1 MSDLEISGISSTF
14 PEVSTSS
21 KGLIREFQNNVALSY
36 RKWKRHYRE
45 IEHSRRYALGKT
57 TWRSQTVTAG
67 QANQEA
73 GRIVKGN
80 IIHATLQNLLPL
92 IYAKNPE
99 ISVKPNEHVDPSGY
113 DYRTA
118 DLFANTLQV
127 VLNSCLRKAE
137 LKRVAK
143 QVLRSCMVSKIGI
156 IKVTYQRDYIKDPL
170 VSRQLN
176 DAQESLAAL
185 IDTINKEDD
194 VDSQD
199 KDALVQEQ
207 NMIVESL
214 TEQSMVM
221 RREGLNLGFV
231 RPEDFRMDTSLDSLQ
246 DYKQA
251 SWMANRT
258 WMTPKEVMSRF
269 QLDKKEIEKFTTY
282 RRNQNG
288 IPQRLT
294 RDASTGDSEDVS
306 IAIPIWEYWDKIT
319 QTVYTWAEGGDTYI
333 KTPFHPTKMGDC
345 WFPFFILG
353 LNWIDG
359 EEWPISDVD
368 LLENLQDEYMTIRTQ
383 AAKHRDLSA
392 PFYVADSSRI
402 NYEDIE
408 TFSNATI
415 GDIALINASGAGV
428 NTVFQPAAT
437 PPFNPMIYDTSS
449 IRSDIE
455 WISGLGDAAR
465 GSVSRSKTATEAN
478 ILQEGL
484 STRVNEKVD
493 LLEEWLTDLAKFS
506 SEILLQEMSPE
517 MVLQEAGENAFW
529 PQLDKQTLY
538 DRINIEI
545 RAGSTEKPDK
555 NVEQMRW
562 IELMPI
568 IMQNIDAIQ
577 MMRAQGIPDEFN
589 PFINLV
595 KETFKRFDERID
607 ITKFIPPIPQDIMEY
622 ASQNEQMQAA
632 MQAGG
637 NRYGGKQAQAGQ
649 QPAQAGGRA
658 SPEFVQQENSP
669 ANRVNQRSRN
679 RHRTPEDLG

>member
-1 MSDLEISGISSTF
+1 MSNLEITGASSTY
-14 PEVSTSS
+14 PEISTGS
-21 KGLIREFQNNVALSY
+21 KGLIKEFQNNIALSY
-36 RKWKRHYRE
+36 RKWKRRYRE

-57 TWRSQTVTAG
+57 TWRSQTITPG

-73 GRIVKGN
+73 GKIIKSN
-80 IIHATLQNLLPL
+80 IIHATLQNMLPL

-99 ISVKPNEHVDPSGY
+99 IAVKPNQHIDPSGY

-118 DLFANTLQV
+118 DLFSETLEL
-127 VLNSCLRKAE
+127 VLNSCLKKAE

-156 IKVTYQRDYIKDPL
+156 LKITYQRDYIKDPL
-170 VSRQLN
+170 VSRQLH

-185 IDTINKEDD
+185 IETIRQEDD
-194 VDSQD
+194 VD
-199 KDALVQEQ
+199 KEDAEALIQRQ

-214 TEQSMVM
+214 EQQVTVM
-221 RREGLNLGFV
+221 RREGLNLGVV
-231 RPEDFRMDTSLDSLQ
+231 RPEDFRMDTSLDTLQ

-251 SWMANRT
+251 QWMANRT

-269 QLDKKEIEKFTTY
+269 QLDKKDLEKFSTY

-294 RDASTGDSEDVS
+294 KDSNLGEGEDVS
-306 IAIPIWEYWDKIT
+306 IAIPVWEYWDKIT
-319 QTVYTWAEGGDTYI
+319 QTVYTWAEGGDSYI
-333 KTPFHPTKMGDC
+333 KVPFHPQKMGDS

-383 AAKHRDLSA
+383 ASKHRDLAA

-428 NTVFQPAAT
+428 NTVFQPAST

-449 IRSDIE
+449 VRSDIE

-465 GSVSRSKTATEAN
+465 GSVARSKTATEAN

-484 STRVNEKVD
+484 SNRTGEKVD
-493 LLEEWLTDLAKFS
+493 LLEDWLKDIATFS
-506 SEILLQEMSPE
+506 AEILLQEMPPE
-517 MVLQEAGENAFW
+517 MVMQEVGQNAFW
-529 PQLDKQTLY
+529 PKLDKQTLY
-538 DRINIEI
+538 DRINVEI
-545 RAGSTEKPDK
+545 KAGSTEMPDK
-555 NVEQMRW
+555 NQEQMRW
-562 IELMPI
+562 VELMPI

-577 MMRAQGIPDEFN
+577 AMRMQGIPDEFN

-607 ITKFIPPIPQDIMEY
+607 VVKFIPPLPEDVQEY
-622 ASQNEQMQAA
+622 VMQNEQMQGA
-632 MQAGG
+632 MNPQMGG
-637 NRYGGKQAQAGQ
+637 
-649 QPAQAGGRA
+649 QPAPKPGGRA
-658 SPEFVQQENSP
+658 RPEFVRQENSP

-679 RHRTPEDLG
+679 QYRDPQDLS

>member
-1 MSDLEISGISSTF
+1 MADLEISASSSMTA
-14 PEVSTSS
+14 PELSTIS
-21 KGLIREFQNNVALSY
+21 KGLIREFQNNLALSY
-36 RKWKRHYRE
+36 RKWKRRYRE
-45 IEHSRRYALGKT
+45 IEHSRRYALGRT
-57 TWRSQTVTAG
+57 SWRSQTVTAG
-67 QANQEA
+67 QSDQEA

-80 IIHATLQNLLPL
+80 IIHATLQNILPL
-92 IYAKNPE
+92 VYAKNPE
-99 ISVKPNEHVDPSGY
+99 IQVKPNEHVDPSGY
-113 DYRTA
+113 EYRTA
-118 DLFANTLQV
+118 DLFANTLQI
-127 VLNSCLRKAE
+127 VLNSCLQKAE
-137 LKRVAK
+137 LKRVSK

-156 IKVTYQRDYIKDPL
+156 VKVTYQRDYIKDPL
-170 VSRQLN
+170 VSRQLD
-176 DAQESLAAL
+176 DAQDTLASLV
-185 IDTINKEDD
+185 DTIRKEDT
-194 VDSQD
+194 VDEQD
-199 KDALVQEQ
+199 KDSLVQEQ

-214 TEQSMVM
+214 QQNVNVM
-221 RREGLNLGFV
+221 RREGLNLGYV
-231 RPEDFRMDTSLDSLQ
+231 RPEDFRMDTSLDSIS

-251 SWMANRT
+251 RWMANRT

-269 QLDKKEIEKFTTY
+269 QLSKEDIEKFTTY

-294 RDASTGDSEDVS
+294 KDTNVGEGEDVS
-306 IAIPIWEYWDKIT
+306 VAIAVWEYWDKIT
-319 QTVYTWAEGGDTYI
+319 QTVYTWAEGGDSYI
-333 KTPFHPTKMGDC
+333 KTPFHPSKMGDC

-353 LNWIDG
+353 LNWVDG

-368 LLENLQDEYMTIRTQ
+368 LLENLQDEYMTVRTQ

-408 TFSNATI
+408 TFSNSTI

-428 NTVFQPAAT
+428 NTVFQPAST

-484 STRVNEKVD
+484 STRVGEKVD
-493 LLEEWLTDLAKFS
+493 LLEEWLKDVATFS
-506 SEILLQEMSPE
+506 AEILLQEMSPE
-517 MVLQEAGENAFW
+517 MVIQEAGQNAFW
-529 PQLDKQTLY
+529 PQVDKQTLY
-538 DRINIEI
+538 DRTFVDIK
-545 RAGSTEKPDK
+545 AGSTGLPDK
-555 NVEQMRW
+555 NTEQMRW

-577 MMRAQGIPDEFN
+577 SMRMSGIPDEFN

-595 KETFKRFDERID
+595 KETFKKFDERID
-607 ITKFIPPIPQDIMEY
+607 VAKFIPPIPEDIMQY
-622 ASQNEQMQAA
+622 AQQNQEMQSS
-632 MQAGG
+632 MGAGQ
-637 NRYGGKQAQAGQ
+637 NMYGG
-649 QPAQAGGRA
+649 QPAQRPGGRA
-658 SPEFVQQENSP
+658 NPEFVRQENAP

-679 RHRTPEDLG
+679 QYRNPEDINS

>member
-1 MSDLEISGISSTF
+1 MSDLEITGASSTY
-14 PEVSTSS
+14 PEISTSS
-21 KGLIREFQNNVALSY
+21 KGLIKEFQNNIALSY
-36 RKWKRHYRE
+36 RKWKRRYRE

-57 TWRSQTVTAG
+57 TWRSQTITPG

-73 GRIVKGN
+73 GKIIKSN
-80 IIHATLQNLLPL
+80 IIHATLQNMLPL

-99 ISVKPNEHVDPSGY
+99 IAVKPNQHIDPSGY

-118 DLFANTLQV
+118 DLFSETLEL
-127 VLNSCLRKAE
+127 VLNSCLKKAE

-156 IKVTYQRDYIKDPL
+156 LKITYQRDYIKDPL
-170 VSRQLN
+170 VSRQLH

-185 IDTINKEDD
+185 IETIRQEDS
-194 VDSQD
+194 VDQQD
-199 KDALVQEQ
+199 ADALIQKQ

-214 TEQSMVM
+214 EQQVTVM
-221 RREGLNLGFV
+221 RREGLNLGVV
-231 RPEDFRMDTSLDSLQ
+231 RPEDFRMDTSLDTLQ

-251 SWMANRT
+251 QWMANRT

-269 QLDKKEIEKFTTY
+269 QLEKKELEKFSTY

-294 RDASTGDSEDVS
+294 KDSNLGEGEDVS
-306 IAIPIWEYWDKIT
+306 IAIPVWEYWDKIT
-319 QTVYTWAEGGDTYI
+319 QTVYTWAEGGDSYI
-333 KTPFHPTKMGDC
+333 KVPFHPQKMGDS

-383 AAKHRDLSA
+383 ASKHRDLAA

-428 NTVFQPAAT
+428 NTVFQPAST

-449 IRSDIE
+449 VRSDIE

-465 GSVSRSKTATEAN
+465 GSVARSKTATEAN

-484 STRVNEKVD
+484 SNRTGEKVD
-493 LLEEWLTDLAKFS
+493 LLEDWLKDVATFS
-506 SEILLQEMSPE
+506 AEILLQEMPPE
-517 MVLQEAGENAFW
+517 MVMQEVGQNAFW
-529 PQLDKQTLY
+529 PKLDKQTLY
-538 DRINIEI
+538 DRINVEI
-545 RAGSTEKPDK
+545 KAGSTEMPDK
-555 NVEQMRW
+555 NQEQMRW
-562 IELMPI
+562 VELMPI

-577 MMRAQGIPDEFN
+577 AMRMQGIPDEFN

-607 ITKFIPPIPQDIMEY
+607 VVKFIPPLPQDVQEY
-622 ASQNEQMQAA
+622 VMQNEQMQAA
-632 MQAGG
+632 MNPQAGG
-637 NRYGGKQAQAGQ
+637 K
-649 QPAQAGGRA
+649 PAAKPGGRA
-658 SPEFVQQENSP
+658 SPEFVRQENSP
-669 ANRVNQRSRN
+669 TNRVNQRSRN
-679 RHRTPEDLG
+679 EYRDPQDLS

>member
-1 MSDLEISGISSTF
+1 MSDLEITGASSTY
-14 PEVSTSS
+14 PEISTSS
-21 KGLIREFQNNVALSY
+21 KGLIKEFQNNIALSY
-36 RKWKRHYRE
+36 RKWKRRYRE

-57 TWRSQTVTAG
+57 TWRSQTITPG

-73 GRIVKGN
+73 GKIIKSN
-80 IIHATLQNLLPL
+80 IIHATLQNMLPL

-99 ISVKPNEHVDPSGY
+99 IAVKPNQHIDPSGY

-118 DLFANTLQV
+118 DLFSETLEL
-127 VLNSCLRKAE
+127 VLNSCLKKAE

-156 IKVTYQRDYIKDPL
+156 LKITYQRDYIKDPL
-170 VSRQLN
+170 VSRQLH

-185 IDTINKEDD
+185 IETIRQEDS
-194 VDSQD
+194 VDQQD
-199 KDALVQEQ
+199 ADALIQKQ

-214 TEQSMVM
+214 EQQVTVM
-221 RREGLNLGFV
+221 RREGLNLGVV
-231 RPEDFRMDTSLDSLQ
+231 RPEDFRMDTSLDTLQ

-251 SWMANRT
+251 QWMANRT

-269 QLDKKEIEKFTTY
+269 QLDKKALEKFSTY

-294 RDASTGDSEDVS
+294 KDSNLGEGEDVS
-306 IAIPIWEYWDKIT
+306 IAIPVWEYWDKIT
-319 QTVYTWAEGGDTYI
+319 QTVYTWAEGGDSYI
-333 KTPFHPTKMGDC
+333 KVPFHPQKMGDS

-383 AAKHRDLSA
+383 ASKHRDLAA

-428 NTVFQPAAT
+428 NTVFQPAST

-449 IRSDIE
+449 VRSDIE

-465 GSVSRSKTATEAN
+465 GSVARSKTATEAN

-484 STRVNEKVD
+484 SNRTGEKVD
-493 LLEEWLTDLAKFS
+493 LLEDWLKDVATFS
-506 SEILLQEMSPE
+506 AEILLQEMSAE
-517 MVLQEAGENAFW
+517 MVAQEVGQNAFW

-538 DRINIEI
+538 DRINVEI
-545 RAGSTEKPDK
+545 KAGSTEMPDK
-555 NVEQMRW
+555 NQEQMRW
-562 IELMPI
+562 VELMPI

-577 MMRAQGIPDEFN
+577 AMRMQGIPDEFN

-607 ITKFIPPIPQDIMEY
+607 VVKFIPPLPQDVQEY
-622 ASQNEQMQAA
+622 VMQNEQMQAA
-632 MQAGG
+632 MNPQAGG
-637 NRYGGKQAQAGQ
+637 
-649 QPAQAGGRA
+649 QPAAKPGGRA
-658 SPEFVQQENSP
+658 RPEFVRQENSP
-669 ANRVNQRSRN
+669 TNRVNQRSRN
-679 RHRTPEDLG
+679 EYRDPQDLS

>member
-1 MSDLEISGISSTF
+1 MSDLEITGASSTY
-14 PEVSTSS
+14 PEISTSS
-21 KGLIREFQNNVALSY
+21 KGLIKEFQNNIALSY
-36 RKWKRHYRE
+36 RKWKRRYRE

-57 TWRSQTVTAG
+57 TWRSQTITPG

-73 GRIVKGN
+73 GKIIKSN
-80 IIHATLQNLLPL
+80 IIHATLQNMLPL

-99 ISVKPNEHVDPSGY
+99 IAVKPNQHIDPSGY

-118 DLFANTLQV
+118 DLFSETLEL
-127 VLNSCLRKAE
+127 VLNSCLKKAE

-156 IKVTYQRDYIKDPL
+156 LKITYQRDYIKDPL
-170 VSRQLN
+170 ISRQLH

-185 IDTINKEDD
+185 IETIRQEDS
-194 VDSQD
+194 VDQQD
-199 KDALVQEQ
+199 ADALIQKQ

-214 TEQSMVM
+214 EQQVTVM
-221 RREGLNLGFV
+221 RREGLNLGVV
-231 RPEDFRMDTSLDSLQ
+231 RPEDFRMDTSLDTLQ

-251 SWMANRT
+251 QWMANRT

-269 QLDKKEIEKFTTY
+269 QLEKKDLEKFSTY

-294 RDASTGDSEDVS
+294 KDSNLGEGEDVS
-306 IAIPIWEYWDKIT
+306 IAIPVWEYWDKIT
-319 QTVYTWAEGGDTYI
+319 QTVYTWAEGGDSYI
-333 KTPFHPTKMGDC
+333 KVPFHPQKMGDS

-383 AAKHRDLSA
+383 ASKHRDLAA

-428 NTVFQPAAT
+428 NTVFQPAST

-449 IRSDIE
+449 VRSDIE

-465 GSVSRSKTATEAN
+465 GSVARSKTATEAN

-484 STRVNEKVD
+484 SNRTGEKVD
-493 LLEEWLTDLAKFS
+493 LLEDWLKDVATFS
-506 SEILLQEMSPE
+506 AEILLQEMPPE
-517 MVLQEAGENAFW
+517 MVMQEVGQNAFW
-529 PQLDKQTLY
+529 PKLDKQTLY
-538 DRINIEI
+538 DRINVEI
-545 RAGSTEKPDK
+545 KAGSTEMPDK
-555 NVEQMRW
+555 NQEQMRW
-562 IELMPI
+562 VELMPI

-577 MMRAQGIPDEFN
+577 AMRMQGIPDEFN

-607 ITKFIPPIPQDIMEY
+607 VVKFIPPLPQDVQEY
-622 ASQNEQMQAA
+622 VMQNEQMQAA
-632 MQAGG
+632 MNPQAGG
-637 NRYGGKQAQAGQ
+637 
-649 QPAQAGGRA
+649 QPAAKPGGRA
-658 SPEFVQQENSP
+658 RPEFVRQENSP
-669 ANRVNQRSRN
+669 TNRVNQRSRN
-679 RHRTPEDLG
+679 EYRDPQDLS

>member
-1 MSDLEISGISSTF
+1 MADLEISAASSMTA
-14 PEVSTSS
+14 PELSTSS
-21 KGLIREFQNNVALSY
+21 KGLIREFQNNIALSY
-36 RKWKRHYRE
+36 RKWKRRYRE

-57 TWRSQTVTAG
+57 TWRSQTITPG
-67 QANQEA
+67 QADQEA

-80 IIHATLQNLLPL
+80 IIHATLQNILPL

-99 ISVKPNEHVDPSGY
+99 IQVKPNEHVDPSGY

-118 DLFANTLQV
+118 DLFANTLQI
-127 VLNSCLRKAE
+127 VLNSCLQKAE
-137 LKRVAK
+137 LKRVSK

-156 IKVTYQRDYIKDPL
+156 VKVTYQRDYIKDPL
-170 VSRQLN
+170 VSRQLD
-176 DAQESLAAL
+176 DAQDTLAVL
-185 IDTINKEDD
+185 IDSIRKEDIVQQD
-194 VDSQD
+194 EKDS
-199 KDALVQEQ
+199 LVQEQ

-214 TEQSMVM
+214 QENVSVQ
-221 RREGLNLGFV
+221 RREGLNLGYV
-231 RPEDFRMDTSLDSLQ
+231 RPEDFRMDTSLDSIA

-251 SWMANRT
+251 RWMANRT

-269 QLDKKEIEKFTTY
+269 QLSKEDIEKFTTY

-294 RDASTGDSEDVS
+294 KDTNVGEGEDVS
-306 IAIPIWEYWDKIT
+306 VAIAIWEYWDKIT
-319 QTVYTWAEGGDTYI
+319 QTVYTWAEGGDSYV
-333 KTPFHPTKMGDC
+333 KTPFHPSKMGDC
-345 WFPFFILG
+345 WFPYFILG
-353 LNWIDG
+353 LNWVDG

-368 LLENLQDEYMTIRTQ
+368 LLENLQDEYMTIRTL

-428 NTVFQPAAT
+428 NTVFQPAST
-437 PPFNPMIYDTSS
+437 PPFNPMIYDTSA

-465 GSVSRSKTATEAN
+465 GSVAKSKTATEAN

-484 STRVNEKVD
+484 STRVGEKVD
-493 LLEEWLTDLAKFS
+493 LLEDWLKDLATFA

-529 PQLDKQTLY
+529 PQVDKQTLY
-538 DRINIEI
+538 DRIYINIK
-545 RAGSTEKPDK
+545 AGSTGMPDK
-555 NVEQMRW
+555 NTEQMRW

-577 MMRAQGIPDEFN
+577 AMRMQGIPDEFN

-595 KETFKRFDERID
+595 KETFKKFDERVD
-607 ITKFIPPIPQDIMEY
+607 VTKFIPPIPQDIMEY
-622 ASQNEQMQAA
+622 ALQNQQMQQSMGTGQGAP
-632 MQAGG
+632 GG
-637 NRYGGKQAQAGQ
+637 
-649 QPAQAGGRA
+649 QPARRPGGRA
-658 SPEFVQQENSP
+658 NPEFVRQENAP

-679 RHRTPEDLG
+679 QYRNPEDINS

>member
-1 MSDLEISGISSTF
+1 
-14 PEVSTSS
+14 
-21 KGLIREFQNNVALSY
+21 
-36 RKWKRHYRE
+36 
-45 IEHSRRYALGKT
+45 
-57 TWRSQTVTAG
+57 
-67 QANQEA
+67 
-73 GRIVKGN
+73 
-80 IIHATLQNLLPL
+80 
-92 IYAKNPE
+92 
-99 ISVKPNEHVDPSGY
+99 
-113 DYRTA
+113 
-118 DLFANTLQV
+118 
-127 VLNSCLRKAE
+127 
-137 LKRVAK
+137 
-143 QVLRSCMVSKIGI
+143 
-156 IKVTYQRDYIKDPL
+156 
-170 VSRQLN
+170 LN

-185 IDTINKEDD
+185 IDTIKKEDD

-199 KDALVQEQ
+199 KEALVQEQ

-214 TEQSMVM
+214 QEQTMVM

-282 RRNQNG
+282 RRNQHG

-319 QTVYTWAEGGDTYI
+319 QTVYTWAEGGETYI
-333 KTPFHPTKMGDC
+333 KAPFHPSKMGDC

-555 NVEQMRW
+555 NIEQMRW

-679 RHRTPEDLG
+679 RHRTPDDLG

>member
-1 MSDLEISGISSTF
+1 MSDLEITGASSTY
-14 PEVSTSS
+14 PEISTSS
-21 KGLIREFQNNVALSY
+21 KGLIKEFQNNIALSY
-36 RKWKRHYRE
+36 RKWKRRYRE

-57 TWRSQTVTAG
+57 TWRSQTITPG

-73 GRIVKGN
+73 GKIIKSN
-80 IIHATLQNLLPL
+80 IIHATLQNMLPL

-99 ISVKPNEHVDPSGY
+99 IAVKPNQHIDPSGY

-118 DLFANTLQV
+118 DLFSETLEL
-127 VLNSCLRKAE
+127 VLNSCLKKAE

-156 IKVTYQRDYIKDPL
+156 LKITYQRDYIKDPL
-170 VSRQLN
+170 VSRQLH

-185 IDTINKEDD
+185 IETIRQEDS
-194 VDSQD
+194 VDQQD
-199 KDALVQEQ
+199 ADALIQKQ

-214 TEQSMVM
+214 EQQVTVM
-221 RREGLNLGFV
+221 RREGLNLGVV
-231 RPEDFRMDTSLDSLQ
+231 RPEDFRMDTSLDTLQ

-251 SWMANRT
+251 QWMANRT

-269 QLDKKEIEKFTTY
+269 QLEKKDLEKFSTY

-294 RDASTGDSEDVS
+294 KDSNLGEGEDVS
-306 IAIPIWEYWDKIT
+306 IAIPVWEYWDKIT
-319 QTVYTWAEGGDTYI
+319 QTVYTWAEGGDNYI
-333 KTPFHPTKMGDC
+333 KVPFHPQKMGDS

-383 AAKHRDLSA
+383 ASKHRDLAA

-428 NTVFQPAAT
+428 NTVFQPAST

-449 IRSDIE
+449 VRSDIE

-465 GSVSRSKTATEAN
+465 GSVARSKTATEAN

-484 STRVNEKVD
+484 SNRTGEKVD
-493 LLEEWLTDLAKFS
+493 LLEDWLKDVATFS
-506 SEILLQEMSPE
+506 AEILLQEMPAE
-517 MVLQEAGENAFW
+517 MVAQEVGQNAFW

-538 DRINIEI
+538 DRINVEI
-545 RAGSTEKPDK
+545 KAGSTEMPDK
-555 NVEQMRW
+555 NQEQMRW
-562 IELMPI
+562 VELMPI

-577 MMRAQGIPDEFN
+577 AMRMQGIPDEFN

-607 ITKFIPPIPQDIMEY
+607 VVKFIPPLPQDVQEY
-622 ASQNEQMQAA
+622 VRQNEQMQAA
-632 MQAGG
+632 MNPQAGG
-637 NRYGGKQAQAGQ
+637 
-649 QPAQAGGRA
+649 QPAAKPGGRA
-658 SPEFVQQENSP
+658 RPEFVRQENSP
-669 ANRVNQRSRN
+669 TNRVNQRSRN
-679 RHRTPEDLG
+679 EYRDPQDLS

>member
-1 MSDLEISGISSTF
+1 MSDLEITGASSTY
-14 PEVSTSS
+14 PEISTSS
-21 KGLIREFQNNVALSY
+21 KGLIKEFQNNIALSY
-36 RKWKRHYRE
+36 RKWKRRYRE

-57 TWRSQTVTAG
+57 TWRSQTITPG

-73 GRIVKGN
+73 GKIIKSN
-80 IIHATLQNLLPL
+80 IIHATLQNMLPL

-99 ISVKPNEHVDPSGY
+99 IAVKPNQHIDPSGY

-118 DLFANTLQV
+118 DLFSETLEL
-127 VLNSCLRKAE
+127 VLNSCLKKAE

-156 IKVTYQRDYIKDPL
+156 LKITYQRDYIKDPL
-170 VSRQLN
+170 VSRQLH

-185 IDTINKEDD
+185 IETIRQEDS
-194 VDSQD
+194 VDQQD
-199 KDALVQEQ
+199 ADALIQKQ

-214 TEQSMVM
+214 EQQVTVM
-221 RREGLNLGFV
+221 RREGLNLGVV
-231 RPEDFRMDTSLDSLQ
+231 RPEDFRMDTSLDTLQ

-251 SWMANRT
+251 QWMANRT

-269 QLDKKEIEKFTTY
+269 QLEKKELEKFSTY

-294 RDASTGDSEDVS
+294 KDSNLGEGEDVS
-306 IAIPIWEYWDKIT
+306 IAIPVWEYWDKIT
-319 QTVYTWAEGGDTYI
+319 QTVYTWAEGGDSYI
-333 KTPFHPTKMGDC
+333 KVPFHPQKMGDS

-383 AAKHRDLSA
+383 ASKHRDLAA

-428 NTVFQPAAT
+428 NTVFQPAST

-449 IRSDIE
+449 VRSDIE

-465 GSVSRSKTATEAN
+465 GSVARSKTATEAN

-484 STRVNEKVD
+484 SNRTGEKVD
-493 LLEEWLTDLAKFS
+493 LLEDWLKDVATFS
-506 SEILLQEMSPE
+506 AEILLQEMPPE
-517 MVLQEAGENAFW
+517 MVMQEVGQNAFW
-529 PQLDKQTLY
+529 PKLDKQTLY
-538 DRINIEI
+538 DRINVEI
-545 RAGSTEKPDK
+545 KAGSTEMPDK
-555 NVEQMRW
+555 NQEQMRW
-562 IELMPI
+562 VELMPI

-577 MMRAQGIPDEFN
+577 AMRMQGIPDEFN

-607 ITKFIPPIPQDIMEY
+607 VAKFIPPLPQDVQEY
-622 ASQNEQMQAA
+622 VMQNEQMQAA
-632 MQAGG
+632 MNPQAGG
-637 NRYGGKQAQAGQ
+637 K
-649 QPAQAGGRA
+649 PAAKPGGRA
-658 SPEFVQQENSP
+658 SPEFVRQENSP
-669 ANRVNQRSRN
+669 TNRVNQRSRN
-679 RHRTPEDLG
+679 EYRDPQDLS

>member
-1 MSDLEISGISSTF
+1 MSNLEITGASSTY
-14 PEVSTSS
+14 PEISTGS
-21 KGLIREFQNNVALSY
+21 KGLIKEFQNNIALSY
-36 RKWKRHYRE
+36 RKWKRRYRE

-57 TWRSQTVTAG
+57 TWRSQTITPG

-73 GRIVKGN
+73 GKIIKSN
-80 IIHATLQNLLPL
+80 IIHATLQNMLPL

-99 ISVKPNEHVDPSGY
+99 IAVKPNQHIDPSGY

-118 DLFANTLQV
+118 DLFSETLEL
-127 VLNSCLRKAE
+127 VLNSCLKKAE

-156 IKVTYQRDYIKDPL
+156 LKITYQRDYIKDPL
-170 VSRQLN
+170 VSRQLH

-185 IDTINKEDD
+185 IETIRQEDD
-194 VDSQD
+194 VD
-199 KDALVQEQ
+199 KEDAEALIQRQ

-214 TEQSMVM
+214 EQQVTVM
-221 RREGLNLGFV
+221 RREGLNLGVV
-231 RPEDFRMDTSLDSLQ
+231 RPEDFRMDTSLDTLQ

-251 SWMANRT
+251 QWMANRT

-269 QLDKKEIEKFTTY
+269 QLDKKDLEKFSTY

-294 RDASTGDSEDVS
+294 KDSNLGEGEDVS
-306 IAIPIWEYWDKIT
+306 IAIPVWEYWDKIT
-319 QTVYTWAEGGDTYI
+319 QTVYTWAEGGDSYI
-333 KTPFHPTKMGDC
+333 KVPFHPQKMGDS

-383 AAKHRDLSA
+383 AAKHRDLAA

-428 NTVFQPAAT
+428 NTVFQPAST

-449 IRSDIE
+449 VRSDIE

-465 GSVSRSKTATEAN
+465 GSVARSKTATEAN

-484 STRVNEKVD
+484 SNRTGEKVD
-493 LLEEWLTDLAKFS
+493 LLEDWLKDIATFS
-506 SEILLQEMSPE
+506 AEILLQEMPPE
-517 MVLQEAGENAFW
+517 MVMQEVGQNAFW
-529 PQLDKQTLY
+529 PKLDKQTLY
-538 DRINIEI
+538 DRINVEI
-545 RAGSTEKPDK
+545 KAGSTEMPDK
-555 NVEQMRW
+555 NQEQMRW
-562 IELMPI
+562 VELMPI

-577 MMRAQGIPDEFN
+577 AMRMQGIPDEFN

-607 ITKFIPPIPQDIMEY
+607 VVKFIPPLPEDVQEY
-622 ASQNEQMQAA
+622 VMQNEQMQGA
-632 MQAGG
+632 MNPQMGG
-637 NRYGGKQAQAGQ
+637 
-649 QPAQAGGRA
+649 QPAPKPGGRA
-658 SPEFVQQENSP
+658 RPEFVRQENSP

-679 RHRTPEDLG
+679 QYRDPQDLS

>member
-1 MSDLEISGISSTF
+1 MSNLEITGASSTY
-14 PEVSTSS
+14 PEISTSS
-21 KGLIREFQNNVALSY
+21 KGLIKEFQNNIALSY
-36 RKWKRHYRE
+36 RKWKRRYRE

-57 TWRSQTVTAG
+57 TWRSQTITPG

-73 GRIVKGN
+73 GKIIKSN
-80 IIHATLQNLLPL
+80 IIHATLQNMLPL

-99 ISVKPNEHVDPSGY
+99 IAVKPNQHIDPAGY

-118 DLFANTLQV
+118 DLFSETLEL
-127 VLNSCLRKAE
+127 VLNSCLKKAE

-156 IKVTYQRDYIKDPL
+156 LKITYQRDYIKDPL
-170 VSRQLN
+170 VSRQLH

-185 IDTINKEDD
+185 IETIRQEDNVEKEDA
-194 VDSQD
+194 
-199 KDALVQEQ
+199 DALIQRQ

-214 TEQSMVM
+214 EQQVTVM
-221 RREGLNLGFV
+221 RREGLNLGVV
-231 RPEDFRMDTSLDSLQ
+231 RPEDFRMDTSLDTLQ

-251 SWMANRT
+251 QWMANRT

-269 QLDKKEIEKFTTY
+269 QLDKKDLEKFSTY

-294 RDASTGDSEDVS
+294 KDSNLGEGEDVS
-306 IAIPIWEYWDKIT
+306 IAIPVWEYWDKIT
-319 QTVYTWAEGGDTYI
+319 QTVYTWAEGGDSYI
-333 KTPFHPTKMGDC
+333 KVPFHPQKMGDS

-383 AAKHRDLSA
+383 ASKHRDLAA

-428 NTVFQPAAT
+428 NTVFQPAST

-449 IRSDIE
+449 VRSDIE

-465 GSVSRSKTATEAN
+465 GSVARSKTATEAN

-484 STRVNEKVD
+484 SNRTGEKVD
-493 LLEEWLTDLAKFS
+493 LLEDWLKDVATFS
-506 SEILLQEMSPE
+506 AEILLQEMPPE
-517 MVLQEAGENAFW
+517 MVMQEVGQNAFW
-529 PQLDKQTLY
+529 PKLDKQTLY
-538 DRINIEI
+538 DRINVEI
-545 RAGSTEKPDK
+545 KAGSTEMPDK
-555 NVEQMRW
+555 NQEQMRW
-562 IELMPI
+562 VELMPI

-577 MMRAQGIPDEFN
+577 AMRMQGIPDEFN

-607 ITKFIPPIPQDIMEY
+607 VVKFIPPLPEDVQEY
-622 ASQNEQMQAA
+622 VMQNEQMQGA
-632 MQAGG
+632 MNPQMGG
-637 NRYGGKQAQAGQ
+637 
-649 QPAQAGGRA
+649 QPAPKPGGRA
-658 SPEFVQQENSP
+658 RPEFVRQENSP
-669 ANRVNQRSRN
+669 ENRVNQRSRN
-679 RHRTPEDLG
+679 QYRDPQDLS

>member
-1 MSDLEISGISSTF
+1 MSNLEITGASSTY
-14 PEVSTSS
+14 PEISTGS
-21 KGLIREFQNNVALSY
+21 KGLIKEFQNNIALSY
-36 RKWKRHYRE
+36 RKWKRRYRE

-57 TWRSQTVTAG
+57 TWRSQTITPG

-73 GRIVKGN
+73 GKIIKSN
-80 IIHATLQNLLPL
+80 IIHATLQNMLPL

-99 ISVKPNEHVDPSGY
+99 IAVKPNQHIDPSGY

-118 DLFANTLQV
+118 DLFSETLEL
-127 VLNSCLRKAE
+127 VLNSCLKKAE

-156 IKVTYQRDYIKDPL
+156 LKITYQRDYIKDPL
-170 VSRQLN
+170 VSRQLH

-185 IDTINKEDD
+185 IETIRQEDNVDKEDAE
-194 VDSQD
+194 
-199 KDALVQEQ
+199 ALIQRQ

-214 TEQSMVM
+214 EQQVTVM
-221 RREGLNLGFV
+221 RREGLNLGVV
-231 RPEDFRMDTSLDSLQ
+231 RPEDFRMDTSLDTLQ

-251 SWMANRT
+251 QWMANRT

-269 QLDKKEIEKFTTY
+269 QLDKKDLEKFSTY

-294 RDASTGDSEDVS
+294 KDSNLGEGEDVS
-306 IAIPIWEYWDKIT
+306 IAIPVWEYWDKIT
-319 QTVYTWAEGGDTYI
+319 QTVYTWAEGGDSYI
-333 KTPFHPTKMGDC
+333 KVPFHPQKMGDS

-383 AAKHRDLSA
+383 AAKHRDLAA

-428 NTVFQPAAT
+428 NTVFQPAST

-449 IRSDIE
+449 VRSDIE

-465 GSVSRSKTATEAN
+465 GSVARSKTATEAN

-484 STRVNEKVD
+484 SNRTGEKVD
-493 LLEEWLTDLAKFS
+493 LLEDWLKDIATFS
-506 SEILLQEMSPE
+506 AEILLQEMPPE
-517 MVLQEAGENAFW
+517 MVMQEVGQNAFW
-529 PQLDKQTLY
+529 PKLDKQTLY
-538 DRINIEI
+538 DRINVEI
-545 RAGSTEKPDK
+545 KAGSTEMPDK
-555 NVEQMRW
+555 NQEQMRW
-562 IELMPI
+562 VELMPI

-577 MMRAQGIPDEFN
+577 AMRMQGIPDEFN

-607 ITKFIPPIPQDIMEY
+607 VVKFIPPLPEDVQEY
-622 ASQNEQMQAA
+622 VMQNEQMQGA
-632 MQAGG
+632 MNPQMGG
-637 NRYGGKQAQAGQ
+637 
-649 QPAQAGGRA
+649 QPAPKPGGRA
-658 SPEFVQQENSP
+658 RPEFVRQENSP

-679 RHRTPEDLG
+679 QYRDPQDLS

>member
-1 MSDLEISGISSTF
+1 
-14 PEVSTSS
+14 
-21 KGLIREFQNNVALSY
+21 
-36 RKWKRHYRE
+36 
-45 IEHSRRYALGKT
+45 
-57 TWRSQTVTAG
+57 
-67 QANQEA
+67 
-73 GRIVKGN
+73 
-80 IIHATLQNLLPL
+80 
-92 IYAKNPE
+92 
-99 ISVKPNEHVDPSGY
+99 
-113 DYRTA
+113 
-118 DLFANTLQV
+118 
-127 VLNSCLRKAE
+127 
-137 LKRVAK
+137 
-143 QVLRSCMVSKIGI
+143 
-156 IKVTYQRDYIKDPL
+156 
-170 VSRQLN
+170 
-176 DAQESLAAL
+176 
-185 IDTINKEDD
+185 
-194 VDSQD
+194 
-199 KDALVQEQ
+199 
-207 NMIVESL
+207 
-214 TEQSMVM
+214 
-221 RREGLNLGFV
+221 
-231 RPEDFRMDTSLDSLQ
+231 
-246 DYKQA
+246 
-251 SWMANRT
+251 MANRT

-269 QLDKKEIEKFTTY
+269 QLDKKGIEKFTTY

-294 RDASTGDSEDVS
+294 RDASTGDSEDVA
-306 IAIPIWEYWDKIT
+306 IAIAIWEYWDKVT

-383 AAKHRDLSA
+383 ASKHRDLSA

-402 NYEDIE
+402 NAEDIE

-428 NTVFQPAAT
+428 NTVFQPASM
-437 PPFNPMIYDTSS
+437 PPFNPMIYDTAS
-449 IRSDIE
+449 IRADIE

-465 GSVSRSKTATEAN
+465 GSVTRSKTATEAN

-506 SEILLQEMSPE
+506 AEILLQEMSPE
-517 MVLQEAGENAFW
+517 MVLQEAGQNAFW

-538 DRINIEI
+538 DKVNIEI

-562 IELMPI
+562 IEVMPI

-607 ITKFIPPIPQDIMEY
+607 VTKFIPPIPQDIMEY
-622 ASQNEQMQAA
+622 ASQNEQVQAA
-632 MQAGG
+632 MQSGG
-637 NRYGGKQAQAGQ
+637 NRYGGQQAGQ
-649 QPAQAGGRA
+649 PPSPAGGRA
-658 SPEFVQQENSP
+658 NPGYVQQENAP

-679 RHRTPEDLG
+679 RYRTPEETGQ

>member
-1 MSDLEISGISSTF
+1 MSNLEITGASSTY
-14 PEVSTSS
+14 PEISTGS
-21 KGLIREFQNNVALSY
+21 KGLIKEFQNNIALSY
-36 RKWKRHYRE
+36 RKWKRRYRE

-57 TWRSQTVTAG
+57 TWRSQTITPG

-73 GRIVKGN
+73 GKIIKSN
-80 IIHATLQNLLPL
+80 IIHATLQNMLPL

-99 ISVKPNEHVDPSGY
+99 IAVKPNQHIDPSGY

-118 DLFANTLQV
+118 DLFSETLELI
-127 VLNSCLRKAE
+127 LNSCLKKAE

-156 IKVTYQRDYIKDPL
+156 LKITYQRDYIKDPL
-170 VSRQLN
+170 VSRQLH

-185 IDTINKEDD
+185 IETIRQEDD
-194 VDSQD
+194 VD
-199 KDALVQEQ
+199 KEDAEALIQRQ

-214 TEQSMVM
+214 EQQVTVM
-221 RREGLNLGFV
+221 RREGLNLGVV
-231 RPEDFRMDTSLDSLQ
+231 RPEDFRMDTSLDTLQ

-251 SWMANRT
+251 QWMANRT

-269 QLDKKEIEKFTTY
+269 QIDKKDLEKFSTY

-294 RDASTGDSEDVS
+294 KDSNLGEGEDVS
-306 IAIPIWEYWDKIT
+306 IAIPVWEYWDKIT
-319 QTVYTWAEGGDTYI
+319 QTVYTWAEGGDSYI
-333 KTPFHPTKMGDC
+333 KVPFHPQKMGDS

-383 AAKHRDLSA
+383 AAKHRDLAA

-428 NTVFQPAAT
+428 NTVFQPAST

-449 IRSDIE
+449 VRSDIE

-465 GSVSRSKTATEAN
+465 GSVARSKTATEAN

-484 STRVNEKVD
+484 STRTGEKVD
-493 LLEEWLTDLAKFS
+493 LLEDWLKDVATFS
-506 SEILLQEMSPE
+506 AEILLQEMPPE
-517 MVLQEAGENAFW
+517 MVMQEVGQNAFW
-529 PQLDKQTLY
+529 PKLDKQTLY
-538 DRINIEI
+538 DRINVEI
-545 RAGSTEKPDK
+545 KAGSTEMPDK
-555 NVEQMRW
+555 NQEQMRW
-562 IELMPI
+562 VELMPI

-577 MMRAQGIPDEFN
+577 AMRMQGIPDEFN

-607 ITKFIPPIPQDIMEY
+607 VVKFIPPLPEDVQEY
-622 ASQNEQMQAA
+622 VMQNEQMQGA
-632 MQAGG
+632 MNPQMGG
-637 NRYGGKQAQAGQ
+637 
-649 QPAQAGGRA
+649 QPAPKPGGRA
-658 SPEFVQQENSP
+658 RPEFVRQENSP

-679 RHRTPEDLG
+679 QYRDPQDLS

>member
-1 MSDLEISGISSTF
+1 MSNLEITGASSTY
-14 PEVSTSS
+14 PEISTGS
-21 KGLIREFQNNVALSY
+21 KGLIKEFQNNIALSY
-36 RKWKRHYRE
+36 RKWKRRYRE

-57 TWRSQTVTAG
+57 TWRSQTITPG

-73 GRIVKGN
+73 GKIIKSN
-80 IIHATLQNLLPL
+80 IIHATLQNMLPL

-99 ISVKPNEHVDPSGY
+99 IAVKPNQHIDPSGY

-118 DLFANTLQV
+118 DLFSETLEL
-127 VLNSCLRKAE
+127 VLNSCLKKAE

-156 IKVTYQRDYIKDPL
+156 LKITYQRDYIKDPL
-170 VSRQLN
+170 VSRQLH

-185 IDTINKEDD
+185 IETIRQEDD
-194 VDSQD
+194 VD
-199 KDALVQEQ
+199 KEDAEALIQRQ

-214 TEQSMVM
+214 EQQVTVM
-221 RREGLNLGFV
+221 RREGLNLGVV
-231 RPEDFRMDTSLDSLQ
+231 RPEDFRMDTSLDTLQ

-251 SWMANRT
+251 QWMANRT

-269 QLDKKEIEKFTTY
+269 QLDKKDLEKFSTY

-294 RDASTGDSEDVS
+294 KDSNLGEGEDVS
-306 IAIPIWEYWDKIT
+306 IAIPVWEYWDKIT
-319 QTVYTWAEGGDTYI
+319 QTVYTWAEGGDSYI
-333 KTPFHPTKMGDC
+333 KVPFHPQKMGDS

-383 AAKHRDLSA
+383 AAKHRDLAA

-428 NTVFQPAAT
+428 NTVFQPAST

-465 GSVSRSKTATEAN
+465 GSVARSKTATEAN

-484 STRVNEKVD
+484 SNRTGEKVD
-493 LLEEWLTDLAKFS
+493 LLEDWLKDIATFS
-506 SEILLQEMSPE
+506 AEILLQEMPPE
-517 MVLQEAGENAFW
+517 MVMQEVGQNAFW
-529 PQLDKQTLY
+529 PKLDKQTLY
-538 DRINIEI
+538 DRINVEI
-545 RAGSTEKPDK
+545 KAGSTEMPDK
-555 NVEQMRW
+555 NQEQMRW
-562 IELMPI
+562 VELMPI

-577 MMRAQGIPDEFN
+577 AMRMQGIPDEFN

-607 ITKFIPPIPQDIMEY
+607 VVKFIPPLPEDVQEY
-622 ASQNEQMQAA
+622 VMQNEQMQGA
-632 MQAGG
+632 MNPQMGG
-637 NRYGGKQAQAGQ
+637 
-649 QPAQAGGRA
+649 QPAPKPGGRA
-658 SPEFVQQENSP
+658 RPEFVRQENSP

-679 RHRTPEDLG
+679 QYRDPQDLS

>member
-1 MSDLEISGISSTF
+1 MSDLEISAASSVQS
-14 PEVSTSS
+14 EISTSS
-21 KGLIREFQNNVALSY
+21 KGLIREFQNNVSLSY
-36 RKWKRHYRE
+36 RKWKRRYRE

-57 TWRSQTVTAG
+57 TWRSQTITPG

-73 GRIVKGN
+73 GRIIKSN
-80 IIHATLQNLLPL
+80 IIHATIQNLLPL
-92 IYAKNPE
+92 IYAKDPE
-99 ISVKPNEHVDPSGY
+99 IQVKPNDHVDPSGY

-118 DLFANTLQV
+118 NLFAGTLQI
-127 VLNSCLRKAE
+127 VLNSCLKKAE

-156 IKVTYQRDYIKDPL
+156 VKVTYQRDYIRDPL
-170 VSRQLN
+170 VSRQLW

-185 IDTINKEDD
+185 MDTFRKEDN
-194 VDSQD
+194 VDSEQ
-199 KDALVQEQ
+199 KEALIQEQ
-207 NMIVESL
+207 NMLIESL
-214 TEQSMVM
+214 QSGVTVLQ
-221 RREGLNLGFV
+221 REGLNLGMV
-231 RPEDFRMDTSLDSLQ
+231 RPEDFRMDTSLDTIQ

-251 SWMANRT
+251 KWMANRT
-258 WMTPKEVMSRF
+258 WMTPKEVMQRF
-269 QLDKKEIEKFTTY
+269 QLSKKQIEKFTTY

-288 IPQRLT
+288 IPQRVT
-294 RDASTGDSEDVS
+294 KDSNLGEGEDVS
-306 IAIPIWEYWDKIT
+306 IAVPIWEYWDRTT
-319 QTVYTWAEGGDTYI
+319 QTVYTWAEGGDDYV
-333 KTPFHPTKMGDC
+333 KAPFHPQKMGDC

-353 LNWIDG
+353 LNWVDG

-383 AAKHRDLSA
+383 ASKHRDLSA

-449 IRSDIE
+449 IRADIE

-465 GSVSRSKTATEAN
+465 GSVARSKTATEAN

-484 STRVNEKVD
+484 SNRVSEKVD
-493 LLEEWLTDLAKFS
+493 LLEDWLHDLAVFS
-506 SEILLQEMSPE
+506 AEILLQEMSPE
-517 MVLQEAGENAFW
+517 MVMMEAGKNAFW
-529 PQLDKQTLY
+529 PQVDKQTLY

-545 RAGSTEKPDK
+545 KAGSTGMPDK
-555 NVEQMRW
+555 NTDQMRW

-568 IMQNIDAIQ
+568 IMQNIDAINA
-577 MMRAQGIPDEFN
+577 MRMQGIPDEFN

-607 ITKFIPPIPQDIMEY
+607 IAKFIPPVPQDIMVY
-622 ASQNEQMQAA
+622 VQQNEQMQQA
-632 MQAGG
+632 MSQ
-637 NRYGGKQAQAGQ
+637 NRYGG
-649 QPAQAGGRA
+649 QPARQSGGRA
-658 SPEFVQQENSP
+658 NPEFVREENAP
-669 ANRVNQRSRN
+669 MNRVNQRSRN
-679 RHRTPEDLG
+679 RYRNPEDLS

>member
-1 MSDLEISGISSTF
+1 MSDLEITGASSTY
-14 PEVSTSS
+14 PEISTSS
-21 KGLIREFQNNVALSY
+21 KGLIKEFQNNIALSY
-36 RKWKRHYRE
+36 RKWKRRYRE

-57 TWRSQTVTAG
+57 TWRSQTITPG

-73 GRIVKGN
+73 GKIIKSN
-80 IIHATLQNLLPL
+80 IIHATLQNMLPL

-99 ISVKPNEHVDPSGY
+99 IAVKPNQHIDPSGY

-118 DLFANTLQV
+118 DLFSETLEL
-127 VLNSCLRKAE
+127 VLNSCLKKAE

-156 IKVTYQRDYIKDPL
+156 LKITYQRDYIKDPL
-170 VSRQLN
+170 VSRQLH

-185 IDTINKEDD
+185 IETIRQEDD
-194 VDSQD
+194 VD
-199 KDALVQEQ
+199 KEDAEALIQRQ

-214 TEQSMVM
+214 EQQVTVM
-221 RREGLNLGFV
+221 RREGLNLGVV
-231 RPEDFRMDTSLDSLQ
+231 RPEDFRMDTSLDTLQ

-251 SWMANRT
+251 QWMANRT

-269 QLDKKEIEKFTTY
+269 QLDKKDLEKFSTY

-294 RDASTGDSEDVS
+294 KDSNLGEGEDVS
-306 IAIPIWEYWDKIT
+306 IAIPVWEYWDKVT
-319 QTVYTWAEGGDTYI
+319 QTVYTWAEGGDSYV
-333 KTPFHPTKMGDC
+333 KTPFHPQKMGDS

-383 AAKHRDLSA
+383 ASKHRDLAA

-428 NTVFQPAAT
+428 NTVFQPAST

-449 IRSDIE
+449 VRSDIE

-465 GSVSRSKTATEAN
+465 GSVARSKTATEAN

-484 STRVNEKVD
+484 SNRTGEKVD
-493 LLEEWLTDLAKFS
+493 LLEDWLKDIATFS
-506 SEILLQEMSPE
+506 AEILLQEMPPE
-517 MVLQEAGENAFW
+517 MVMQEVGQNAFW
-529 PQLDKQTLY
+529 PKLDKQTLY
-538 DRINIEI
+538 DRINVEI
-545 RAGSTEKPDK
+545 KAGSTEMPDK
-555 NVEQMRW
+555 NQEQMRW
-562 IELMPI
+562 VELMPI

-577 MMRAQGIPDEFN
+577 AMRMQGIPDEFN

-607 ITKFIPPIPQDIMEY
+607 VVKFIPPLPEDVQEY
-622 ASQNEQMQAA
+622 VMQNEQMQGA
-632 MQAGG
+632 MNPQMGG
-637 NRYGGKQAQAGQ
+637 
-649 QPAQAGGRA
+649 QPAPKPGGRA
-658 SPEFVQQENSP
+658 RPEFVRQENSP
-669 ANRVNQRSRN
+669 ENRVNQRSRN
-679 RHRTPEDLG
+679 QYRDPQDLS

>member
-1 MSDLEISGISSTF
+1 MSNLEITGASSTY
-14 PEVSTSS
+14 PEISTGS
-21 KGLIREFQNNVALSY
+21 KGLIKEFQNNIALSY
-36 RKWKRHYRE
+36 RKWKRRYRE

-57 TWRSQTVTAG
+57 TWRSQTITPG

-73 GRIVKGN
+73 GKIIKSN
-80 IIHATLQNLLPL
+80 IIHATLQNMLPL

-99 ISVKPNEHVDPSGY
+99 IAVKPNQHIDPSGY

-118 DLFANTLQV
+118 DLFSETLELI
-127 VLNSCLRKAE
+127 LNSCLKKAE

-156 IKVTYQRDYIKDPL
+156 LKITYQRDYIKDPL
-170 VSRQLN
+170 VSRQLH

-185 IDTINKEDD
+185 IETIRQEDD
-194 VDSQD
+194 VD
-199 KDALVQEQ
+199 KEDAEALIQRQ

-214 TEQSMVM
+214 EQQVTVM
-221 RREGLNLGFV
+221 RREGLNLGVV
-231 RPEDFRMDTSLDSLQ
+231 RPEDFRMDTSLDTLQ

-251 SWMANRT
+251 QWMANRT

-269 QLDKKEIEKFTTY
+269 QLDKKDLEKFSTY

-294 RDASTGDSEDVS
+294 KDSNLGEGEDVS
-306 IAIPIWEYWDKIT
+306 IAIPVWEYWDKIT
-319 QTVYTWAEGGDTYI
+319 QTVYTWAEGGDSYI
-333 KTPFHPTKMGDC
+333 KVPFHPQKMGDS

-383 AAKHRDLSA
+383 AAKHRDLAA

-428 NTVFQPAAT
+428 NTVFQPAST

-449 IRSDIE
+449 VRSDIE

-465 GSVSRSKTATEAN
+465 GSVARSKTATEAN

-484 STRVNEKVD
+484 STRTGEKVD
-493 LLEEWLTDLAKFS
+493 LLEDWLKDVATFS
-506 SEILLQEMSPE
+506 AEILLQEMPPE
-517 MVLQEAGENAFW
+517 MVMQEVGQNAFW
-529 PQLDKQTLY
+529 PKLDKQTLY
-538 DRINIEI
+538 DRINVEI
-545 RAGSTEKPDK
+545 KAGSTEMPDK
-555 NVEQMRW
+555 NQEQMRW
-562 IELMPI
+562 VELMPI

-577 MMRAQGIPDEFN
+577 AMRMQGIPDEFN

-607 ITKFIPPIPQDIMEY
+607 VVKFIPPLPEDVQEY
-622 ASQNEQMQAA
+622 VMQNEQMQGA
-632 MQAGG
+632 MNPQMGG
-637 NRYGGKQAQAGQ
+637 
-649 QPAQAGGRA
+649 QPAPKPGGRA
-658 SPEFVQQENSP
+658 RPEFVRQENSP

-679 RHRTPEDLG
+679 QYRDPQDLS